1 MLLQLGKQ
9 ECMDILKAEGKIEV
23 NCRFC
28 KHASRF
34 TRPEE
39 VEAIFVEPNI
49 DAAAMGNR
57 SETPSVISNDFQ

>member
-28 KHASRF
+28 NRKQVY
-34 TRPEE
+34 TPEE
-39 VEAIFVEPNI
+39 VEALFVEPNI
-49 DAAAMGNR
+49 DAAAMGTDPKR
-57 SETPSVISNDFQ
+57 LSNFQ